1 MTSSENTQQQVTS
14 LLTKLA
20 TDADDDS
27 QYTSTEV
34 DLHVDSLKVRQLETN
49 DAMHRYKL
57 QHRTGSDVVLLRNTH
72 NAILV
77 TSHAMFSD
85 AFKVRI

>member
-1 MTSSENTQQQVTS
+1 MTL

-49 DAMHRYKL
+49 DAVHGYKL
-57 QHRTGSDVVLLRNTH
+57 QHCAGSNVVLLRNIH
-72 NAILV
+72 YAILM
-77 TSHAMFSD
+77 TS
-85 AFKVRI
+85 